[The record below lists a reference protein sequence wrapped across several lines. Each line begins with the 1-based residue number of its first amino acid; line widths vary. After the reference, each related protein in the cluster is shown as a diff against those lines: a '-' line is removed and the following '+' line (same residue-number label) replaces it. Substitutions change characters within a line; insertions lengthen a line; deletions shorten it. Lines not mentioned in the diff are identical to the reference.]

1 MRAQIIPRAPLNL
14 IFEPGLYMLLRF
26 QKESCARKLRDQK
39 RSLFNAFEIF
49 DHTSPIQEGLPQ
61 GSPTPFGKSIG
72 ETGAPALRPEVQSLV
87 RSPAMEVPE
96 WRAQE
101 HSYKCSKHVTFYG
114 I

>member
-49 DHTSPIQEGLPQ
+49 DHTSSYSGGITSG
-61 GSPTPFGKSIG
+61 
-72 ETGAPALRPEVQSLV
+72 QSNAI
-87 RSPAMEVPE
+87 RKEHRRD
-96 WRAQE
+96 WRAGTAARSAKSCE
-101 HSYKCSKHVTFYG
+101 IPGDGGAGVESPGTFL
-114 I
+114 